1 MVKITRMQVAAE
13 VLYVN
18 SEASIIT
25 AREMVKKIAGSIGF
39 DVYDQYRIATAVSEL
54 AENAV
59 KYAGGG
65 TMEFRPIKRGLEIIC
80 KDSGRGMMQK
90 NTGHGLGI
98 GLKSIEHLMD
108 EMAITTEEHGTRIL
122 ARKWLK

>member
-1 MVKITRMQVAAE
+1 MQVATE

-18 SEASIIT
+18 SEASIVT
-25 AREMVKKIAGSIGF
+25 ARETVKKIAENIGF
-39 DVYDQYRIATAVSEL
+39 DIYDQYRIATAVSEL

-59 KYAGGG
+59 KYADGG
-65 TMEFRPIKRGLEIIC
+65 TIEFHPIDRGLEIIC
-80 KDSGRGMMQK
+80 KDSGRNMMQK

-108 EMAITTEEHGTRIL
+108 EMIITTEAYGTCIL
-122 ARKWLK
+122 TRKWLK

>member
-1 MVKITRMQVAAE
+1 MVKITCMQVATE
-13 VLYVN
+13 VMYVN
-18 SEASIIT
+18 SEASIVT
-25 AREMVKKIAGSIGF
+25 AREMVKKIAASIGF

-65 TMEFRPIKRGLEIIC
+65 TIEFHPIKRGLEIIC

-108 EMAITTEEHGTRIL
+108 EMTITTEEHGTRIL

>member
-1 MVKITRMQVAAE
+1 MYVATE

-18 SEASIIT
+18 SEASIVT
-25 AREMVKKIAGSIGF
+25 ARETVKKIAESVGF

-65 TMEFRPIKRGLEIIC
+65 TMEFRPIEKGLEIIC
-80 KDSGRGMMQK
+80 KDSGRDVMQK
-90 NTGHGLGI
+90 NTEHGLGI

-108 EMAITTEEHGTRIL
+108 EMIITTEAHGTRIL
-122 ARKWLK
+122 TRKWLK